1 MTDAQKKMLDSVGGD
16 MSAYNNMVAFGNF
29 LCEMIE
35 KYGKDVIEDIDDTDD
50 KRSTSD
56 KGE

>member
-35 KYGKDVIEDIDDTDD
+35 KYGKEVIEDIDDTDD

>member
-16 MSAYNNMVAFGNF
+16 ISVYNNMVAFGNF

-35 KYGKDVIEDIDDTDD
+35 KYGKEVIEDIDDTDD

>member
-16 MSAYNNMVAFGNF
+16 ISVYNNMVAFGNF

-35 KYGKDVIEDIDDTDD
+35 KYGKEAVLAALK
-50 KRSTSD
+50 KRS
-56 KGE
+56 K

>member
-29 LCEMIE
+29 LCKMIE
-35 KYGKDVIEDIDDTDD
+35 KYGKEVIEDIDGTDD

>member
-16 MSAYNNMVAFGNF
+16 VSVYNNMVAFGNF

-35 KYGKDVIEDIDDTDD
+35 KYGKEVIEDIDDTDD

>member
-1 MTDAQKKMLDSVGGD
+1 MTEVEKKMLDSVGGD

-35 KYGKDVIEDIDDTDD
+35 KYGKEIIEDIGNADD

-56 KGE
+56 IKE